1 MWCHR
6 RWDDYKDN
14 NVLDD
19 DDDVETGG
27 DGDAAHDE
35 DDEDDEDGNWTCDT
49 RMVLMVIRQQ
59 KRHDT

>member
-6 RWDDYKDN
+6 RWDDDKDN
-14 NVLDD
+14 DVLDD

-35 DDEDDEDGNWTCDT
+35 DDGYEDGNWTCDT
-49 RMVLMVIRQQ
+49 KMVLMVVRQQ

>member
-6 RWDDYKDN
+6 RWGDDKDN

-35 DDEDDEDGNWTCDT
+35 DDGYEDGNWTCDT
-49 RMVLMVIRQQ
+49 KMVLMAIQKQ

>member
-1 MWCHR
+1 M
-6 RWDDYKDN
+6 KN
-14 NVLDD
+14 NKVLHD

-35 DDEDDEDGNWTCDT
+35 DDGYEDGNWTCDAK
-49 RMVLMVIRQQ
+49 MVLMVIRQQ